1 MAQDHRTYKN
11 YVKHDRPHL
20 TLPQLALPRP
30 PSLEV
35 EAGDDAAMTAAAAV
49 TAAANGAEPPPV
61 SDIPPKNPTLN

>member
-35 EAGDDAAMTAAAAV
+35 EAGDDAAMTV
-49 TAAANGAEPPPV
+49 TAAANGADPPPV
-61 SDIPPKNPTLN
+61 SDIAPKNPTLN